1 MNVSIKWMLPVLAL
15 SLPFAAMAQSNDAA
29 YCAALSE
36 KYTRYLGMNQGRGTQ
51 PQSLD
56 AQVAVQK
63 CAAGDAAGSI
73 PVLEKALRGARLELP
88 PRA

>member
-1 MNVSIKWMLPVLAL
+1 MNVSIKWMLPMLAL
-15 SLPFAAMAQSNDAA
+15 SLPFAASAQSDDAA

-36 KYTRYLGMNQGRGTQ
+36 KYTRYLGMNQGRGVQ

-73 PVLEKALRGARLELP
+73 PVLEKALQGARLELP
-88 PRA
+88 PRT

>member
-1 MNVSIKWMLPVLAL
+1 MNVSIKWMLPMLAF
-15 SLPFAAMAQSNDAA
+15 SLPFAASAQSDDAA

-36 KYTRYLGMNQGRGTQ
+36 KYTRYLGMNQGRGVQ

-73 PVLEKALRGARLELP
+73 PALEKALQGARLELP
-88 PRA
+88 PRT